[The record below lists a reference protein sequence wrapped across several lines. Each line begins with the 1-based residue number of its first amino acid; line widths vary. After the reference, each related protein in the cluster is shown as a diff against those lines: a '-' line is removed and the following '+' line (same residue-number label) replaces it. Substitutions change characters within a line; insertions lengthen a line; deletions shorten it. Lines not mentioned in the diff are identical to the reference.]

1 MHFSWQTVH
10 CSVLLR
16 MKGSPLTPHQLHYQ
30 LNVRERLVAPPC
42 VLQALDEDGMK
53 TRRVKVCEIRSGYVM
68 PLGANLILH
77 FLKAQFVLFIRKIQ
91 SNVKILTN
99 TPNEKMR
106 SVYSAGNSIYRLFS
120 FYGIGASQRRWQI
133 KFPTKPHKFFNFKK
147 HLTKLSETR
156 QKRATRHC

>member
-1 MHFSWQTVH
+1 
-10 CSVLLR
+10 
-16 MKGSPLTPHQLHYQ
+16 
-30 LNVRERLVAPPC
+30 
-42 VLQALDEDGMK
+42 
-53 TRRVKVCEIRSGYVM
+53 M

-120 FYGIGASQRRWQI
+120 FYGIGASQRRW
-133 KFPTKPHKFFNFKK
+133 
-147 HLTKLSETR
+147 
-156 QKRATRHC
+156 